1 MGDFIQTGDSSSM
14 IVLRMAESMQP
25 EFQQFKNKDW
35 VSYGIKDTYP
45 DYVIDLFKKSAK
57 HAAIVRSKV
66 NYICGEGWKKDD
78 SEYNPVVNSFGET
91 LKDVSK
97 KCIMDM
103 ELHGGFY
110 LERIPTKGGGVE
122 LIHIDYRKYRSN
134 ADNTMFYF
142 QKDGKFQYN
151 KTRPVAVPAYD
162 GKNKQGKSVIY
173 FKQYS
178 PGIDTYTL
186 PPYLAATNYIEAD
199 IEVSRHTLGNAQC
212 GFTPSK
218 MITLP
223 NGEPSEEQK
232 RIIEKKF
239 REKFT
244 GSDGQKFIISFV
256 TGADKKPIIDD
267 LGASDL
273 TKEDF
278 TVIDNLISQN
288 IFVAHQ
294 ITSPMLFGVRV
305 EGQLGGRNEMREAFE
320 IFQNTY
326 VTARQQEVEGVFSV
340 LLGEELEIEP
350 TEPIEFQFGESI
362 AAKNMTFK
370 EIRDQLDVS
379 DYPDDMDIE
388 LLNKIDAIKVINP
401 AIADRI
407 VASMSDDELRSIA
420 MLPPAASAEP
430 EPVTAPVQLSE
441 DFIDLIG
448 ERREDYIIVSSKPV
462 RSRYEAM
469 EFEIDAFQNDIEVLT
484 ATEDLIISYLRKDQK
499 VTPEIIAQRSKLP
512 VAKVEAA
519 IKSLEKRNYITIKV
533 EPSGIGDGEV
543 VSREPAKG
551 VPTGG
556 NKKEIGI
563 KYSYEVRP
571 DVPPAKGG
579 SRPFC
584 KLLMEKDRLYSRRD
598 IEKLSEMTGYDVWTH
613 KGGWYHNPNTGKNE
627 DECRHHWMSHI
638 TIRAK

>member
-1 MGDFIQTGDSSSM
+1 MGDFIQTGESSSM

-25 EFQQFKNKDW
+25 EFQQFRNKDW
-35 VSYGIKDTYP
+35 MSYGIRDTYP

-66 NYICGEGWKKDD
+66 NYICGEGWKKAD
-78 SEYNPVVNSFGET
+78 SEFNPVVNSFGET

-110 LERIPTKGGGVE
+110 LERIATKGGGSE
-122 LIHIDYRKYRSN
+122 LHHIDYRKYRSN
-134 ADNTMFYF
+134 ADNTTFYF

-151 KTRPVAVPAYD
+151 KTKPVPVPAFD
-162 GKNKQGKSVIY
+162 PKKNQPKSVIY

-178 PGIDTYTL
+178 PGIDTYTV

-278 TVIDNLISQN
+278 TIIDNLISQN

-326 VTARQQEVEGVFSV
+326 ITARQQEVERVFSV
-340 LLGEELEIEP
+340 LLGEELEIKP
-350 TEPIEFQFGESI
+350 TEPMEFQFGEGI

-379 DYPDDMDIE
+379 DYPDDMDVD

-420 MLPPAASAEP
+420 MLPPAAPQPA
-430 EPVTAPVQLSE
+430 AVQLSE
-441 DFIDLIG
+441 EDFVGLIG
-448 ERREDYIIVSSKPV
+448 ELKEDYIIVSSKPV

-469 EFEIDAFQNDIEVLT
+469 EFEIEAFQTDIEVLT
-484 ATEDLIISYLRKDQK
+484 ATEELIISYLRKDPK
-499 VTPEIIAQRSKLP
+499 VTPEIIAQRSKLSIDR
-512 VAKVEAA
+512 VEAVM
-519 IKSLEKRNYITIKV
+519 KSLEKRNYITVKV
-533 EPSGIGDGEV
+533 EPTGLGDEEV
-543 VSREPAKG
+543 VSREPVKG
-551 VPTGG
+551 IPTGG

-571 DVPPAKGG
+571 DVPPAKSG

-584 KLLMEKDRLYSRRD
+584 KLLMEKNRLYSRRD
-598 IEKLSEMTGYDVWTH
+598 IEKISQMTGYDVWTH

-627 DECRHHWMSHI
+627 DECRHQWMSHI

>member
-1 MGDFIQTGDSSSM
+1 M
-14 IVLRMAESMQP
+14 IVIKMAESMQP

-35 VSYGIKDTYP
+35 VSYGLKDTYP
-45 DYVIDLFKKSAK
+45 DYIIDLFNKSAK

-78 SEYNPVVNSFGET
+78 SEYNPVINSFGET
-91 LKDVSK
+91 LKDISK
-97 KCIMDM
+97 KSIMDF

-110 LERIPTKGGGVE
+110 LERIQKRGGGVE
-122 LIHIDYRKYRSN
+122 LYHIDYRKYRSN
-134 ADNTMFYF
+134 ADNTVFYF
-142 QKDGKFQYN
+142 QKEGKFQYN
-151 KTRPVAVPAYD
+151 KTRPVAVPAFD
-162 GKNKQGKSVIY
+162 PKKNQPKSVIY
-173 FKQYS
+173 YRQYS
-178 PGIDTYTL
+178 PGVDTYTT
-186 PPYLAATNYIEAD
+186 PIYIAATNYIEAD

-223 NGEPSEEQK
+223 NGEPSDEQK

-239 REKFT
+239 KEKFT

-256 TGADKKPIIDD
+256 ANADKKPIIDD

-278 TVIDNLISQN
+278 TVIDNLIQQN

-305 EGQLGGRNEMREAFE
+305 EGQLGGRNEIREAFE

-326 VTARQQEVEGVFSV
+326 ITSRQQEVERVFST
-340 LLGEELEIEP
+340 LLGEQIEIEP
-350 TEPIEFQFGESI
+350 TEPIEFQFGEAI
-362 AAKNMTFK
+362 ASKNMTSR

-379 DYPDDMDIE
+379 DYPNDLDID

-401 AIADRI
+401 AIADRL
-407 VASMSDDELRSIA
+407 VATLSDDEIRSIG
-420 MLPPAASAEP
+420 MLPPGKP
-430 EPVTAPVQLSE
+430 QPQTPDPVKMSE
-441 DFIDLIG
+441 DFVGLIG
-448 ERREDYIIVSSKPV
+448 EPKENYIIVKSKPV
-462 RSRYEAM
+462 GSKYEAM
-469 EFEIDAFQNDIEVLT
+469 EFEIEAFQNDVEVLT
-484 ATEDLIISYLRKDQK
+484 ATEDLIISYLRKDPK
-499 VTPEIIAQRSKLP
+499 VTPEMIAQRSKLP
-512 VAKVEAA
+512 VEKV
-519 IKSLEKRNYITIKV
+519 ISVMKSLEARNYITVTV
-533 EPSGIGDGEV
+533 EPTGIGDAEV

-551 VPTGG
+551 IPTGG

-571 DVPPAKGG
+571 DVPPAKSG

-584 KLLMEKDRLYSRRD
+584 KLLTEKNRLYSRRD

-627 DECRHHWMSHI
+627 DECRHLWMSHI